1 MADTELNRLKAQYFM
16 SAAYHEAG
24 HTTAAV
30 LQQMPLQERG
40 ILVYQEASGVSY
52 YCHRVPGD
60 LANSRKDQS
69 ERERTIT
76 ALYAGTIAQA
86 RFFPDCPESDWAS
99 DKATICALLKEMHP
113 ADLAARSVTQDKL
126 RENAEQLVS
135 KNWPIIE
142 CLAST
147 LLAKS
152 DMLLPTIEIEGKA
165 SQDSKRIGK
174 WMRGSEVAEFFG
186 RLQIAT
192 SIRRAEAERRD
203 EIR

>member
-1 MADTELNRLKAQYFM
+1 MADTEWDRLKGQYFM

-30 LQQMPLQERG
+30 LQQMPLQEWG

-52 YCHRVPGD
+52 YWHRVPGD
-60 LANSRKDQS
+60 LANSRKDQV

-76 ALYAGTIAQA
+76 ALYAGIIAQT
-86 RFFPDCPESDWAS
+86 RFFPDCPERDWAS
-99 DKATICALLKEMHP
+99 DKATICALLKEMNP
-113 ADLAARSVTQDKL
+113 ADLAARSVTQNNL
-126 RENAEQLVS
+126 RQKAEQLVS
-135 KNWPIIE
+135 GKWPIIQ

-147 LLAKS
+147 LLAKP
-152 DMLLPTIEIEGKA
+152 DTLLPPVEIEGKA
-165 SQDSKRIGK
+165 SQDSRRIGK
-174 WMRGSEVAEFFG
+174 WMRGSEVVEFFG

-192 SIRRAEAERRD
+192 SIRRTEAERRD